1 MPGTV
6 PKATDPILVSST
18 AKAPAPLIAQ
28 PIASSTSEQQKQT
41 EPNSKAALS
50 SDLSTHSLLVTSVP
64 AGHPTAGV
72 ASPGAAQLIASGA
85 QTSSLAPSNSPAKIM
100 AQSKTNPAN
109 VSSSVAS
116 KKSKSKSNSGK
127 NGDANN
133 EQVGSHAELI
143 KFIETNG
150 HFSLVRNFHLAD
162 AFTLMNGFCGAQSL
176 FASGRYLTSSDPR
189 HAWTALWF
197 PLFGAIFDL
206 LDGKVARWRNSSSM
220 LGQELDSLADS
231 LSFGAAPA
239 FAAFSLGLRL
249 PLDTLLLTLFVCA
262 GIARLARFNV
272 TTASVPHDAKGKAQ
286 YFEGLPIPSSL
297 ILVGGMAICLLAGR
311 VEPGGLPIVLAKER
325 GALAGKGL
333 TFTAS
338 LREVIPGA
346 NLGRGVPFGTL
357 GVDGT
362 KFVTNYLN
370 NFSFLRQHKDVVDTI
385 ASFANLEVHTLSLLF
400 GIWAILMISK
410 TLRVPKP

>member
-18 AKAPAPLIAQ
+18 ASAPAQ
-28 PIASSTSEQQKQT
+28 SIASSASQQNIQQESK
-41 EPNSKAALS
+41 SKAALS

-72 ASPGAAQLIASGA
+72 ASSGAAQLTASGA
-85 QTSSLAPSNSPAKIM
+85 QTSSLAPSNSPAKAM
-100 AQSKTNPAN
+100 AQPKTNPAN
-109 VSSSVAS
+109 VSGGSASS
-116 KKSKSKSNSGK
+116 KKSKSKSSTTKNS
-127 NGDANN
+127 NGEGNN
-133 EQVGSHAELI
+133 AELI

-239 FAAFSLGLRL
+239 FAAFTLGLRL

-297 ILVGGMAICLLAGR
+297 VLVGGMAICLLAGR

-346 NLGRGVPFGTL
+346 NLGKGIPFGTL

-362 KFVTNYLN
+362 QYVTKYLN

-400 GIWAILMISK
+400 GIWAILMVSK

>member
-6 PKATDPILVSST
+6 PKATDPILVTSI
-18 AKAPAPLIAQ
+18 ANAPAPLSAQ
-28 PIASSTSEQQKQT
+28 SPIASSASQPQPQES
-41 EPNSKAALS
+41 NSKAALS
-50 SDLSTHSLLVTSVP
+50 SDLSKHSLLVTSVP

-72 ASPGAAQLIASGA
+72 ASPGAAQLTASGA
-85 QTSSLAPSNSPAKIM
+85 QTSSLAPSNSPAKAM
-100 AQSKTNPAN
+100 AQPKTNPAN
-109 VSSSVAS
+109 VSGAS
-116 KKSKSKSNSGK
+116 KKSKGKSSSGGGK
-127 NGDANN
+127 TANDGQEGN
-133 EQVGSHAELI
+133 HAELI

-189 HAWTALWF
+189 HAWSALWF

-239 FAAFSLGLRL
+239 FAAFALGLRL

-297 ILVGGMAICLLAGR
+297 VLVGGMAICLLAGR

-346 NLGRGVPFGTL
+346 NLGRGVPLGTL

-362 KFVTNYLN
+362 QYVTNYLN
-370 NFSFLRQHKDVVDTI
+370 GFSFLRQHKDVVDTI

-400 GIWAILMISK
+400 GVWAILMISK

>member
-18 AKAPAPLIAQ
+18 ANAPAPLSALS
-28 PIASSTSEQQKQT
+28 IASSASQQNESK
-41 EPNSKAALS
+41 SKAALS

-72 ASPGAAQLIASGA
+72 ASPGAAQLTASGA
-85 QTSSLAPSNSPAKIM
+85 QTSSLAPSNSPAKAM
-100 AQSKTNPAN
+100 AQPKTNPAN
-109 VSSSVAS
+109 VSGSS
-116 KKSKSKSNSGK
+116 KKSKGKSPSGK
-127 NGDANN
+127 TATNTNGGQEGN
-133 EQVGSHAELI
+133 HAELI

-239 FAAFSLGLRL
+239 FAAFTLGLRL

-297 ILVGGMAICLLAGR
+297 VLVGGMAICLLAGR

-346 NLGRGVPFGTL
+346 NLGRGVPLGTL

-362 KFVTNYLN
+362 QYVTNYLN
-370 NFSFLRQHKDVVDTI
+370 GFSFLRQHKDIVDTI

-400 GIWAILMISK
+400 GIWAILMVSK